1 MGVGVVVEQDPKISS
16 LPLLPFNLPVLKDGI
31 HTLRSSDVV
40 QFVVPKVQTVREKRA
55 FSFSAPITWNNLVTD

>member
-1 MGVGVVVEQDPKISS
+1 MGVVVEQDPKISS

-40 QFVVPKVQTVREKRA
+40 QFVVPKVQTVRDKGLLA
-55 FSFSAPITWNNLVTD
+55 FLHLLLGTI